1 MNLDSNDSTYDNIRQ
16 GTDIYIHNVPPR
28 YRLSKFSAQIIRF
41 QSSYIQDLRTW
52 STRTR
57 CGMRNASPAL
67 SASSQSAHR
76 VSWPRVRTSTVLPAT
91 KRSLPRNASTASR
104 YKHRRLS
111 FSTFSYHPVVFDIT
125 IKISA
130 FPSPSP
136 LEGSATR
143 TSHGTPSVSCAKP
156 AINLW
161 QELASL
167 LMRTT
172 FTAWTATRLM
182 WPRSAMAARTQ

>member
-1 MNLDSNDSTYDNIRQ
+1 MAKVIGCNEFFHFKNSLGYNKVAWTLIVMIVHMIISDRAL
-16 GTDIYIHNVPPR
+16 IYIHNVPPR
-28 YRLSKFSAQIIRF
+28 YRLSKFSAQIICF

-104 YKHRRLS
+104 YKHRL
-111 FSTFSYHPVVFDIT
+111 YHSLHLVI
-125 IKISA
+125 I
-130 FPSPSP
+130 P
-136 LEGSATR
+136 LCL
-143 TSHGTPSVSCAKP
+143 TSQSKYLPFQAHH
-156 AINLW
+156 LW
-161 QELASL
+161 RDQL
-167 LMRTT
+167 
-172 FTAWTATRLM
+172 
-182 WPRSAMAARTQ
+182 PGPAMALRVFRVQNLP

>member
-1 MNLDSNDSTYDNIRQ
+1 MIISDRALIY
-16 GTDIYIHNVPPR
+16 IYIHNVPPH

-41 QSSYIQDLRTW
+41 QSSCYSGSQNVEYKNKVWHEECFTCIECKQPIRTQ
-52 STRTR
+52 SFLAKGEDIY
-57 CGMRNASPAL
+57 CSPCHEKKFAKKCFHCKQVQ
-67 SASSQSAHR
+67 AQ
-76 VSWPRVRTSTVLPAT
+76 T
-91 KRSLPRNASTASR
+91 
-104 YKHRRLS
+104 LS